1 VAACAPNALMNRLAE
16 FAVSEESIRCAAVIP
31 SKRCYSSRDIGW
43 TSLLVDHHIGC
54 RSTDPYRPSH
64 TSDFIVGVA
73 TSGRYASEALRGGKW
88 RRGVFETGSICL
100 PRNEE
105 TRELR
110 FDPLNDHESST
121 ALIYLPYRQLAD
133 AAEHTRR
140 TGKSAAKLD
149 FNSGTDQDPAI
160 FHVVASLLRAI
171 ELKADD
177 LYAQSAA
184 AWLALHLVGFHL
196 QSRRADEMLYR
207 PTLSDGRLA
216 SVIEYMSVHYAQP
229 LSLDELASVAC
240 ISKYHF
246 VRVFRAKVGQTPHS
260 FLTELRLQ
268 AAQRMLNGSDLSIAE
283 ISAACGYPGPAHFS
297 TAFARKYRM
306 SPTAFRASQR
316 K

>member
-1 VAACAPNALMNRLAE
+1 MNRSTE
-16 FAVSEESIRCAAVIP
+16 FVVSEESIRCAAVIP
-31 SKRCYSSRDIGW
+31 SKRCVSSRDIGW

-54 RSTDPYRPSH
+54 RSSDPYRPSP
-64 TSDFIVGVA
+64 TSDFIIGVA

-88 RRGVFETGSICL
+88 HRGIFETGSICL
-100 PRNEE
+100 PCNEE

-110 FDPLNDHESST
+110 FDPFSGHESST
-121 ALIYLPYRQLAD
+121 ALIYLPYSQLAD
-133 AAEHTRR
+133 AAEHMRPA
-140 TGKSAAKLD
+140 GKSATKLD
-149 FNSGTDQDPAI
+149 FDPASGRDPAI
-160 FHVVASLLRAI
+160 FHVVTSLLRAI
-171 ELKADD
+171 ELKADH

-184 AWLALHLVGFHL
+184 AWLAFHLVGFHL
-196 QSRRADEMLYR
+196 QSRRVDEMLNQ
-207 PTLSDGRLA
+207 PTLSDVRLA
-216 SVIEYMSVHYAQP
+216 GVIEYMTVHFAQP
-229 LSLDELASVAC
+229 LSLDELASAAC

-260 FLTELRLQ
+260 FLTNLRLQ
-268 AAQRMLNGSDLSIAE
+268 AAQRMLIGGDLSIAE